1 MLPSRSCRNIR
12 RPPEPSKLDVDASV
26 LARACEKSAVKYRT
40 GVLLDPPAKCELPA
54 DAVHAGH
61 RICARAKEA
70 SRRLRLRPSPGLGR
84 TFFAGTA
91 AARTHRDSRRSL
103 DGRLRVQAS
112 RASY

>member
-12 RPPEPSKLDVDASV
+12 RPPEPSKLNVDASA
-26 LARACEKSAVKYRT
+26 LARACEKICSEYRT
-40 GVLLDPPAKCELPA
+40 EVRLDPPAKCELPA

-84 TFFAGTA
+84 TLFAGTA
-91 AARTHRDSRRSL
+91 AAGTHRDSP
-103 DGRLRVQAS
+103 
-112 RASY
+112 